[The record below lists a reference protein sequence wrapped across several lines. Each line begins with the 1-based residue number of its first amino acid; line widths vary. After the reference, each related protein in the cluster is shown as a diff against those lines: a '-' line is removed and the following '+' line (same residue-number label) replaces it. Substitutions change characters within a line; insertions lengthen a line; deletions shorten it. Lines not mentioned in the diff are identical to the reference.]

1 MGKRY
6 DLTAEGIRVTL
17 EGGVLRSLRGTGES
31 GRITYINPQEGFGRI
46 FLTWKECGSGKQHSF
61 FRSLP
66 NGFWKKSRKKLHR
79 ECAAVIGQRMVL
91 SG

>member
-31 GRITYINPQEGFGRI
+31 GRITYINPQEGSEG
-46 FLTWKECGSGKQHSF
+46 F
-61 FRSLP
+61 F
-66 NGFWKKSRKKLHR
+66 
-79 ECAAVIGQRMVL
+79 
-91 SG
+91 

>member
-46 FLTWKECGSGKQHSF
+46 FLT
-61 FRSLP
+61 
-66 NGFWKKSRKKLHR
+66 
-79 ECAAVIGQRMVL
+79 
-91 SG
+91 